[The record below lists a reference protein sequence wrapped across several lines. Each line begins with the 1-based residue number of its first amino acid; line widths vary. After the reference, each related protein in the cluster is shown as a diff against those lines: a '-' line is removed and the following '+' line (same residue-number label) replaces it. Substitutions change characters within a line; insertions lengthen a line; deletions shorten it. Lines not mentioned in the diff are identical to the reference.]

1 MIKITDVGGNEKYI
15 NCDLI
20 ERIEVIPDSLLVLVN
35 GHNVIVKD
43 KADDVIERIVA
54 FRRSCNE
61 TANLLSVQ
69 DNDESAPEYFRS
81 GLFLG
86 WNTG

>member
-20 ERIEVIPDSLLVLVN
+20 ERIEVIPDTLLVLVN

-43 KADDVIERIVA
+43 KADDVIQRIVE
-54 FRRSCNE
+54 FRRSCN
-61 TANLLSVQ
+61 
-69 DNDESAPEYFRS
+69 DNVRVIPVEESID
-81 GLFLG
+81 GLEQYE
-86 WNTG
+86 

>member
-20 ERIEVIPDSLLVLVN
+20 ERIEVIPDTLLVLVN

-69 DNDESAPEYFRS
+69 DNDESAPE
-81 GLFLG
+81 
-86 WNTG
+86 

>member
-20 ERIEVIPDSLLVLVN
+20 ERIEVIPDTLLVLVN
-35 GHNVIVKD
+35 GHNVIVRD
-43 KADDVIERIVA
+43 SADDVVERIMD

-61 TANLLSVQ
+61 SLRVVKADQNYDKV
-69 DNDESAPEYFRS
+69 EK
-81 GLFLG
+81 
-86 WNTG
+86 